1 MTEQPPGQGTSE
13 QSTSEQS
20 TAEQTTRGAF
30 VQRIL
35 RPLVIPLLSILTAFL
50 IGALVIIF
58 TAENPLVGLE
68 KVAKG
73 YGGIVDG
80 AILRPNGRLNTLV
93 AMTPLIL
100 TGLAVALPFR
110 AGLFNIGAEG
120 QFVMGALFGT
130 LVGVYVPL
138 PPIIHPI
145 AVMLAGFTGGMIW
158 GFIPGV
164 LKAWLGSHEVINTIM
179 LNFIAGFFV
188 DWMVRGPIKDPNPST
203 VQSSPLLET
212 AHLTRLAGRLHLG
225 FFVAVLVAFLA
236 YYFLFK
242 TTWGFSLRTTGQN
255 PNAAEYA
262 GIRPKWQYILAMMLG
277 GGMAGLAGI
286 LEVEG
291 VVTHVLSEG
300 FAAGYGFDGIA
311 VALLAANH
319 PIAVIPGAFIF
330 AVLRIGGDFLQI
342 RAGLSIHVVSILRA
356 LILLFVSAPT
366 IIRYIYRIRAKSE
379 VEETVLTRG
388 WGG

>member
-1 MTEQPPGQGTSE
+1 MTQDPEQV
-13 QSTSEQS
+13 
-20 TAEQTTRGAF
+20 TAEQASQPSLLRRFG
-30 VQRIL
+30 

-50 IGALVIIF
+50 IGAIVIIF

-68 KVAKG
+68 KVGIG
-73 YGGIVDG
+73 YWGIIDG
-80 AILRPNGRLNTLV
+80 AILSSNGRLNTLV

-100 TGLAVALPFR
+100 TGLAVALPFK

-120 QFVMGALFGT
+120 QFVVGALFGT
-130 LVGVYVPL
+130 LVGVYVDL

-145 AVMLAGFTGGMIW
+145 AVMLAGFAGGMLW

-179 LNFIAGFFV
+179 LNFIGIFFV

-203 VQSSPLLET
+203 VQSLPLLET
-212 AHLTRLAGRLHLG
+212 AHLARLAGRLHWG
-225 FFVAVLVAFLA
+225 FFVALLMAVVA

-255 PNAAEYA
+255 PSAAEYA
-262 GIRPKWQYILAMMLG
+262 GIRPKWEYILAMMLG
-277 GGMAGLAGI
+277 GGLAGLAGI

-291 VVTHVLSEG
+291 VVTRVLSEG
-300 FAAGYGFDGIA
+300 FAANYGFDGIA
-311 VALLAANH
+311 VALLAANN

-330 AVLRIGGDFLQI
+330 AALRIGGDFLQI

-366 IIRYIYRIRAKSE
+366 IIRYIYRIRAKTD
-379 VEETVLTRG
+379 VPEESILTRG

>member
-1 MTEQPPGQGTSE
+1 MSEEPTSV
-13 QSTSEQS
+13 
-20 TAEQTTRGAF
+20 TAEQTAQPALI
-30 VQRIL
+30 QRIT

-50 IGALVIIF
+50 IGAIVIIL
-58 TAENPLVGLE
+58 TADNPLVGLQ
-68 KVAKG
+68 KVGSG
-73 YGGIVDG
+73 YWGIIDG
-80 AILRPNGRLNTLV
+80 AILRSNGRLNTLV

-100 TGLAVALPFR
+100 TGLAVALPFK
-110 AGLFNIGAEG
+110 AGMFNIGAEG
-120 QFVMGALFGT
+120 QFVIGALFGT
-130 LVGVYVPL
+130 LIGVYVDL

-145 AVMLAGFTGGMIW
+145 AVMLAGFSGGMLW

-179 LNFIAGFFV
+179 LNFIAIFFV

-203 VQSSPLLET
+203 VQSLPLLEN
-212 AHLTRLAGRLHLG
+212 AHLARLTGRLHLG
-225 FFVAVLVAFLA
+225 FFVAILVAVLA

-262 GIRPKWQYILAMMLG
+262 GIRSKWQYIIAMMLG

-291 VVTHVLSEG
+291 VVTRVLTEG
-300 FAAGYGFDGIA
+300 FASGYGFDGIA
-311 VALLAANH
+311 VSLLALNN
-319 PIAVIPGAFIF
+319 PIAVIPAAFIF
-330 AVLRIGGDFLQI
+330 AALRIGGDFLQI

-366 IIRYIYRIRAKSE
+366 IIRYIYRIRAKAG
-379 VEETVLTRG
+379 VEEPKVLTGG

>member
-1 MTEQPPGQGTSE
+1 MTQDIKQSAPPSLI
-13 QSTSEQS
+13 S
-20 TAEQTTRGAF
+20 
-30 VQRIL
+30 RII
-35 RPLVIPLLSILTAFL
+35 RPLVIPLLSIVTAFV

-58 TAENPLVGLE
+58 TAENPLVGLQ
-68 KVAKG
+68 KVGTG
-73 YGGIVDG
+73 YWGIIDG
-80 AILRPNGRLNTLV
+80 AVLKSSGRLNTLV

-110 AGLFNIGAEG
+110 AGMFNIGAEG
-120 QFVMGALFGT
+120 QFLIGALLGT
-130 LVGVYVPL
+130 LVGVYVEL

-145 AVMLAGFTGGMIW
+145 AVLLAGFTGGMIW
-158 GFIPGV
+158 GFIPGL

-179 LNFIAGFFV
+179 LNIIAGFFV

-212 AHLTRLAGRLHLG
+212 AHLARLTGRLHLG
-225 FFVAVLVAFLA
+225 FFVAILMAIVA

-262 GIRPKWQYILAMMLG
+262 GIRPKKEYILAMMLG

-286 LEVEG
+286 LEVQG
-291 VVTHVLSEG
+291 VVSRVLSEG
-300 FAAGYGFDGIA
+300 FGSGYGFDGIA
-311 VALLAANH
+311 VALLGANN
-319 PIAVIPGAFIF
+319 PLAVIPAAFIF

-356 LILLFVSAPT
+356 LILLFVTAPT
-366 IIRYIYRIRAKSE
+366 IIRYIYRIRAKRD
-379 VEETVLTRG
+379 VEETSVLTSG

>member
-1 MTEQPPGQGTSE
+1 MSDQQTPL
-13 QSTSEQS
+13 
-20 TAEQTTRGAF
+20 TAEETP
-30 VQRIL
+30 QRSLLSRIT
-35 RPLVIPLLSILTAFL
+35 RPLVIPVLSILTAFL

-58 TAENPLVGLE
+58 TADNPVVGFQ
-68 KVAKG
+68 KVVDG
-73 YGGIVDG
+73 YWGIIDG
-80 AILRPNGRLNTLV
+80 AILRSNGRLNTLV

-100 TGLAVALPFR
+100 TGLAVALPFK
-110 AGLFNIGAEG
+110 AGMFNIGAEG
-120 QFVMGALFGT
+120 QFVIGALCGT
-130 LVGVYVPL
+130 LVGVYVDL
-138 PPIIHPI
+138 PPVIHPI

-179 LNFIAGFFV
+179 LNFIAIFFV

-203 VQSSPLLET
+203 VQSSPLLES
-212 AHLTRLAGRLHLG
+212 AHLARLTGRLHLG
-225 FFVAVLVAFLA
+225 FFVAILVAVLA

-262 GIRPKWQYILAMMLG
+262 GIRPKWEYIIAMMLG

-286 LEVEG
+286 LEVQG
-291 VVTHVLSEG
+291 VVTRVLTEG

-311 VALLAANH
+311 VSLLALNN
-319 PIAVIPGAFIF
+319 PLAVIPAAFIF
-330 AVLRIGGDFLQI
+330 AALRIGGDFLQI

-356 LILLFVSAPT
+356 LILLFVSAPA
-366 IIRYIYRIRAKSE
+366 IIRYIYRLRARPDTDEPK
-379 VEETVLTRG
+379 VLTSG